1 MIPKAFIEDVISRA
15 NIADIVGQRMPDL
28 KQKSANNYEACCPF
42 HSESTASF
50 TVSVEKNFYHCFG
63 CGAHGN
69 ALNFIK
75 EHDGLSFV
83 EALKILAESVGMTIP
98 ADNEH
103 KPQHD
108 KQDAQRYMRASAILS
123 ESQGI
128 YANHLT
134 GSVEAKEYIFNKRGL
149 EQRTIDKFGIGF
161 APNAWHTITGNR
173 TFRKEPLIDAGL
185 ALQKENSNRLYDRFR
200 NRVMFPIFGK
210 GDTPI
215 GYGGR
220 SIDGQDPKYLNSPDC
235 LVFHKGE
242 HLYGL
247 KQAAESI
254 RTEKRCFV
262 VEGYMDVVM
271 LSQTGIENVVASL
284 GTSITDCQIGK
295 LFKLAKHITFCMD
308 GDAAGRKAAWRAAE
322 NILPILDDGMRI
334 DFMFM
339 PDGVDPDDYVRNHGL
354 DAFRLMADESCTLTD
369 YILKEL
375 SAQSDM
381 DNGESLASYLSR
393 SNALASQVKNGVIKL
408 SLQKGIAARAGISLD
423 TMLDMLKERDSAK
436 RPAQAAEITETAEV
450 AEVIN
455 HPAPENTPKAPAKHT
470 QDISVAAKM
479 LGIAAIHTRQVSDNL
494 DIDNLSRFLSV
505 ADKEMLFPLLAYL
518 KANPTADSAT
528 IITSLSFNPHKN
540 LITALVNSARL
551 MGEDFDAVHEAN
563 ETLARFASMERVW
576 LRVIEDQ
583 RQLKVA

>member
-1 MIPKAFIEDVISRA
+1 ME
-15 NIADIVGQRMPDL
+15 
-28 KQKSANNYEACCPF
+28 NN
-42 HSESTASF
+42 
-50 TVSVEKNFYHCFG
+50 N
-63 CGAHGN
+63 
-69 ALNFIK
+69 
-75 EHDGLSFV
+75 LSFV
-83 EALKILAESVGMTIP
+83 ESLKILAKSVDMAIP
-98 ADNEH
+98 SDDEH
-103 KPQHD
+103 SPPHD
-108 KQDAQRYMRASAILS
+108 KQEAQRYMRATAILS
-123 ESQGI
+123 ETQSI
-128 YANHLT
+128 YAKHL
-134 GSVEAKEYIFNKRGL
+134 SESIEAKEYLFNKRGL
-149 EQRTIDKFGIGF
+149 EQRTVEKFGIGL

-173 TFRKEPLIDAGL
+173 TFRKEPLMDAGL

-210 GDTPI
+210 GDSPI

-284 GTSITDCQIGK
+284 GTSITDRQIGK

-339 PDGVDPDDYVRNHGL
+339 PDGVDPDDYVREHGL

-436 RPAQAAEITETAEV
+436 RPAQAAETTETAEV

-455 HPAPENTPKAPAKHT
+455 HPVPENTPKAPVKHT

-505 ADKEMLFPLLAYL
+505 ADKEMLFPLLAFL

-576 LRVIEDQ
+576 VRVIEDQ